1 MESRSANWTD
11 ATGRPRGL
19 TGLRGL
25 PAPALRSL
33 LDRARAIRSSGL
45 NSHSRLAEGR
55 QAALLFYENSTRTRM
70 SFESALGR
78 IGARALVLTEAT
90 SSATKGESLR
100 DAGRNLEAMGIEL
113 IVLRHPDPDS
123 SEYLAS
129 QLQIPVVN
137 GGAGAGE
144 HPTQG
149 LYDILT
155 LEDALGSLEG
165 KRIAIVGD
173 IAHSRVARSNFFG
186 LTRLGARV
194 VFCGPPTLVPA
205 AWREL
210 GAEVT
215 DDLDQALCGSHA
227 VMALR
232 LQGERLGPDTPA
244 SPGEM
249 RARYGLDPAIL
260 SKYPELFVLHPGPI
274 MRGME
279 LSHEVADSE
288 RSLIMKQVQSGIF
301 VRMAVLEECFGLAA
315 AVPGESRRREA
326 VR

>member
-1 MESRSANWTD
+1 
-11 ATGRPRGL
+11 
-19 TGLRGL
+19 
-25 PAPALRSL
+25 
-33 LDRARAIRSSGL
+33 
-45 NSHSRLAEGR
+45 
-55 QAALLFYENSTRTRM
+55 M

-129 QLQIPVVN
+129 QLRIPVVN

-144 HPTQG
+144 HPTQA

-194 VFCGPPTLVPA
+194 VFCGPPTLVSHQ
-205 AWREL
+205 WREL

-215 DDLDQALCGSHA
+215 YDLNDALSGSQA

-232 LQGERLGPDTPA
+232 LQGERLGPDAPA
-244 SPGEM
+244 SPGEL
-249 RARYGLDPAIL
+249 RARYGLTAPLLA
-260 SKYPELFVLHPGPI
+260 SYPELFVMHPGPI

-279 LSHEVADSE
+279 LSHETADSG
-288 RSLIMKQVQSGIF
+288 RSLIMKQVNNGIF
-301 VRMAVLEECFGLAA
+301 VRMAVLAECFEADAGAPA
-315 AVPGESRRREA
+315 PGGPRPREA